1 MSMPT
6 TYNVGSRSLFV
17 TLTAWTAILLAALAG
32 AAATVQYAEVASLL
46 PQWQRAELPRLT
58 GWLLHYL
65 PWVVATAA
73 VLSLGLVAAAVGL
86 LLRLEWARRVF
97 IGLTALAILAQ
108 LLGLWLQ
115 HEVMQAVLAG
125 TLSRVALPDA
135 AAGLFDGLATTAQ
148 GLAMLLTLA
157 ACVLLAWVIRRLS
170 SEPVRQEFA

>member
-1 MSMPT
+1 MPT

-73 VLSLGLVAAAVGL
+73 VLSVLLIASAVGL
-86 LLRLEWARRVF
+86 LLRLELARRAF
-97 IGLTALAILAQ
+97 IGLIALVIVVQ

-115 HEVMQAVLAG
+115 HEVMQAVLVG
-125 TLSRVALPDA
+125 TLGRVALPAA
-135 AAGLFDGLATTAQ
+135 AAGLFDGLATTTQA
-148 GLAMLLTLA
+148 LAVLLTLA
-157 ACVLLAWVIRRLS
+157 ACALLGWIIRRLN